1 MPLGDANLFKQA
13 DDNLAVHLYSSVKVS
28 IQFVSVDLFTTFTTR
43 SLSPEPATI
52 SQDQSQG
59 LHLESIA

>member
-1 MPLGDANLFKQA
+1 MSLGDANLFKQA

-28 IQFVSVDLFTTFTTR
+28 IQVVSVDLFTKR
-43 SLSPEPATI
+43 SLSPESVTI
-52 SQDQSQG
+52 SQDESQG